1 MSKINSAIS
10 GAGAGAAAGGPWGA
24 VIGGVGGYLLGKDD
38 ESQSFYDQMLKEAQ
52 NIPLPILKEYY
63 PELYQVAASMNPE
76 LETAE
81 SLGPSKMEGV
91 ATDPALRMAQ
101 INALNKLTS
110 IGDAGGRDAQFLADQ
125 ARLESDVNT
134 NLQGQQGAIQQNLAS
149 RGMSGGMGEMVAK
162 NINAQQAANRQAQ
175 MGMDAKAQAEQR
187 ALSAIMQGGQLGGKM
202 QAQDFSQKAQQA
214 QAADMINKFNA
225 QNRQDVQSR
234 NVGAKNQAQQYN
246 VGQQQNVANQN
257 TGLKNQ
263 SQQYNINLAQQQY
276 ENELRKKGI
285 INTGYQGAA
294 QASQSAAKNQ
304 DAFIGGL
311 IDSTGRYVATKN
323 KNTSGGY

>member
-1 MSKINSAIS
+1 MAGIIGDILDTVS
-10 GAGAGAAAGGPWGA
+10 G
-24 VIGGVGGYLLGKDD
+24 GGYGQAQDIN
-38 ESQSFYDQMLKEAQ
+38 EQMLRDAK

-63 PELYQVAASMNPE
+63 PELYQVVASMNPE

-81 SLGPSKMEGV
+81 SLGPSKMEGI
-91 ATDPALRMAQ
+91 ATDPALRAAQ
-101 INALNKLTS
+101 MNALNKLTS

-149 RGMSGGMGEMVAK
+149 RGMSGGMSEMVAK

-187 ALSAIMQGGQLGGKM
+187 ALSAIMQGGQLGGQM
-202 QAQDFSQKAQQA
+202 QAQDFGQKAQQA

-246 VGQQQNVANQN
+246 VGNQQGIADKNVGQ
-257 TGLKNQ
+257 KNNA
-263 SQQYNINLAQQQY
+263 QQYNLNLAQQQY
-276 ENELRKKGI
+276 DNEMKKRGLVA
-285 INTGYQGAA
+285 GAQKGLADSYQGE
-294 QASQSAAKNQ
+294 SDRN
-304 DAFIGGL
+304 IGFFGNL
-311 IDSTGRYVATKN
+311 V
-323 KNTSGGY
+323 SGGMKAAGKGG